1 MGSGVDFLQ
10 GLDGHLGVYLGGFE
24 AGVAQ
29 HLLDEADIGSAFE
42 HQGGHGVAEEVT
54 GTLPVD
60 TRLSDIIAHQ
70 GADVLKV
77 QGLAVPAD

>member
-1 MGSGVDFLQ
+1 MDVLQ
-10 GLDGHLGVYLGGFE
+10 GLDGHLGVYLCRFE

-29 HLLDEADIGSAFE
+29 HLLDEADVGASFK
-42 HQGGHGVAEEVT
+42 HQCGHGVAEDVT
-54 GTLPVD
+54 GALPVD

-70 GADVLKV
+70 GADVLKA